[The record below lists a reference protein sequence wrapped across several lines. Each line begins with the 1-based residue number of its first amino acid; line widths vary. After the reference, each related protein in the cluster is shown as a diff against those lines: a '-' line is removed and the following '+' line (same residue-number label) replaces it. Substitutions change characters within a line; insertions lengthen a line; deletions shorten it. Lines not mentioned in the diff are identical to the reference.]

1 MHPGSALGTVVM
13 ATECRGGSGGFVPRD
28 FDVGAFHGAWRRV
41 WLRTVKLWG
50 FLGVR
55 SVASLWGLLGKVAAP
70 ET

>member
-1 MHPGSALGTVVM
+1 M
-13 ATECRGGSGGFVPRD
+13 PRD
-28 FDVGAFHGAWRRV
+28 FDVGAFHGARRRV